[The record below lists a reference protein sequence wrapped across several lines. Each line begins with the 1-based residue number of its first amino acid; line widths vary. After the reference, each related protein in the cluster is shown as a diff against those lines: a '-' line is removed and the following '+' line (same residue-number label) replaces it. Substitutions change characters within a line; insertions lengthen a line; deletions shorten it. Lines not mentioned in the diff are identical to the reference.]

1 MSYPN
6 QPGDPYGQPAGGQQ
20 PYGSGYPNGY
30 PNQMPPP
37 GYPAAPY
44 GMPAYGVDPSAPFGR
59 DPLTGMPL
67 SDKSK
72 VTAGLLQLFLGGFG
86 VGRFY
91 LGYTT
96 IGVLQLLVSVLTCGI
111 GAIWPLIDGILI
123 LMGNVPDVHG
133 RPLRD

>member
-6 QPGDPYGQPAGGQQ
+6 QPGDPYGQPPGGQY
-20 PYGSGYPNGY
+20 PYGPGYPAGY
-30 PNQMPPP
+30 GSPVPPP
-37 GYPAAPY
+37 GYPAY
-44 GMPAYGVDPSAPFGR
+44 GMPGYGFDPSAPFGR
-59 DPLTGMPL
+59 DPLTGLPL

-72 VTAGLLQLFLGGFG
+72 IVAGLLQLFLGGFG

-91 LGYTT
+91 LGYST
-96 IGVLQLLVSVLTCGI
+96 IGILQLVVSLLTCGI
-111 GAIWPLIDGILI
+111 GAIWPLVDGILI